1 MNKIAVTLETR
12 SKEMKSNL
20 QAKQQTPLLQ
30 DATNRCTQKL
40 ELGDQLNSRIKELE
54 EKIVK
59 L

>member
-1 MNKIAVTLETR
+1 MNQIAVTLETR

-20 QAKQQTPLLQ
+20 EAKQRTPLLQ
-30 DATNRCTQKL
+30 DVANQCTQKL